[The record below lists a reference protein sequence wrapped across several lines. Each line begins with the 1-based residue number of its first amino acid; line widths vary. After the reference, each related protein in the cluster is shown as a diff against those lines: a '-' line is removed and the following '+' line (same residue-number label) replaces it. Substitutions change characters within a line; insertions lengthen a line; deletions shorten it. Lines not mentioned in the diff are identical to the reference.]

1 MKKQTYTPQ
10 PFTLQEGYFSDKSYD
25 SYETMSQS
33 INNWKQLC
41 PYQLRPN
48 AIKGRHQILQL
59 HSMQILYAER
69 KGGTMHHAGSAE
81 NSLTIG
87 LVESCADKA
96 CFGRI
101 KVKAGDILFFDDSH
115 PHNFITKG
123 NIKFIGVS
131 IKKNELGLKRSMFSK
146 ILDHRIHDTDA
157 LLANTLHEIWTR
169 FTHNDQVKKDTQSY
183 QDAEKEIIRIILG
196 LLAKQT
202 PTIPKLTSGENI
214 ALTIR
219 DKVFYHMDGMIS
231 IQSLAKEYQVSE
243 QTLQN
248 SFKSLFGFTP
258 NHFLRLL
265 KLNIV
270 HQELQKNDPSTKSV
284 SKTARKWGFTHMG
297 RFSAY
302 YTELF
307 GENPSQTLKI
317 SQAEQK
323 FDPSKCVERQE
334 EMY

>member
-1 MKKQTYTPQ
+1 MKKQSYEPQ

-48 AIKGRHQILQL
+48 AINGRHQVLQL
-59 HSMQILYAER
+59 HSMQIVYAER
-69 KGGTMHHAGSAE
+69 KGGTMHNAGSAE
-81 NSLTIG
+81 NSLSIG

-123 NIKFIGVS
+123 NIKFILVS
-131 IKKNELGLKRSMFSK
+131 IKKNELGPKWSMFSK
-146 ILDHRIHDTDA
+146 VLDHRIHDTDA
-157 LLANTLHEIWTR
+157 LLASTLHETWTR
-169 FTHNDQVKKDTQSY
+169 FTHDVQVKRDTQSY
-183 QDAEKEIIRIILG
+183 QDAEKEILTVILG
-196 LLAKQT
+196 LLAEQT
-202 PTIPKLTSGENI
+202 PSIPKLTSGEKI

-219 DKVFYHMDGMIS
+219 DKVFYHMDGKIS
-231 IQSLAKEYQVSE
+231 IHSLAKEYQVSE

-258 NHFLRLL
+258 NYFLRLL

-270 HQELQKNDPSTKSV
+270 HQELQKNDTSTTV
-284 SKTARKWGFTHMG
+284 SKIARKWGFTHMG

-317 SQAEQK
+317 SQTEKK
-323 FDPSKCVERQE
+323 FDPEKCVDRQE